1 MKSFTLFSLILTLL
15 GTICLSSCVIPG
27 IQQTVSCI
35 DYYHVSKKSSVKTPH
50 ELVVYAL
57 DGRYYMEVELLY
69 TPVTTCMFYFEF
81 ITDRTKG
88 ICVTGSD
95 KRPVKKFLAK
105 LSDTDVFHILQRKV
119 EQPGDDSPELIDVN
133 DFDFERATRCSVNPV
148 KFKYPADKQAHYS
161 YPEYY
166 YPRIERFAGGTLHT
180 LMRPVAWAAWGV
192 EIPLFVASNTFAY
205 TIYLPYRVIKVKVL
219 GIKD

>member
-1 MKSFTLFSLILTLL
+1 M
-15 GTICLSSCVIPG
+15 
-27 IQQTVSCI
+27 
-35 DYYHVSKKSSVKTPH
+35 
-50 ELVVYAL
+50 
-57 DGRYYMEVELLY
+57 
-69 TPVTTCMFYFEF
+69 
-81 ITDRTKG
+81 
-88 ICVTGSD
+88 TGSD

-133 DFDFERATRCSVNPV
+133 DFDFARATRCAVNPV
-148 KFKYPADKQAHYS
+148 KFKHPADKQAHYS

-166 YPRIERFAGGTLHT
+166 YPRIERFDGGTLHT